1 MIISVFLTACFLV
14 FGILVAFIGT
24 PLMAVA
30 WLIDPS
36 KRVIHFL
43 ERWYLS
49 TLSMIIGIRI
59 KLEGKENINRKQA
72 YLIISNHKSAMDIL
86 VLKRALPIR
95 FKFFA
100 ASFLFKIPFFGW
112 CMSLIGHLPIDR
124 SNRVQA
130 LRFIKKGTRLLE
142 EGKSSILIFPEGTR
156 TMEAEIKPFKLG
168 FLRITS
174 DIHPFILPV
183 VLDGT
188 EKIKRKDN
196 FWYHPGRVRMSILPA
211 VSTENIDQSNWDE
224 HKQKF
229 EDMIRQEYDRIHAN
243 DHLS

>member
-1 MIISVFLTACFLV
+1 MIISVLLTISFLV
-14 FGILVAFIGT
+14 FGILGAFIGT
-24 PLMAVA
+24 PLMAAA

-36 KRVIHFL
+36 KKAIHFL

-49 TLSMIIGIRI
+49 TLSLIIGMRI
-59 KLEGKENINRKQA
+59 KVEGKENIDRKQS

-86 VLKRALPIR
+86 LLKRALPVR

-142 EGKSSILIFPEGTR
+142 DGKSSLLIFPEGTR

-174 DIHPFILPV
+174 DIHPLILPV

-211 VSTENIDQSNWDE
+211 VSTEHINPSNWEE

-229 EDMIRQEYDRIHAN
+229 ENEIKKEYARIRGQN
-243 DHLS
+243 

>member
-1 MIISVFLTACFLV
+1 MIVSKLLTISFLV
-14 FGILVAFIGT
+14 FGVVVAFIGT
-24 PLMAVA
+24 PLMAAA

-36 KRVIHFL
+36 KRILHFL

-49 TLSMIIGIRI
+49 SLSLIIGIRI

-142 EGKSSILIFPEGTR
+142 KGKSSLLIFPEGTR

-168 FLRITS
+168 FLRIAS
-174 DIHPFILPV
+174 DIHPVILPV

-188 EKIKRKDN
+188 EKIKRKDS

-211 VSTENIDQSNWDE
+211 VSTENIDPSNWDE
-224 HKQKF
+224 HKRKF
-229 EDMIRQEYDRIHAN
+229 EEMIKKEYKRIHSE
-243 DHLS
+243 LR

>member
-1 MIISVFLTACFLV
+1 MIVSVLLTICFLV

-24 PLMAVA
+24 PLMAAA

-36 KRVIHFL
+36 KRAIHFL

-49 TLSMIIGIRI
+49 TLSLIIGIRI
-59 KLEGKENINRKQA
+59 KVEGRENIDRKQS

-86 VLKRALPIR
+86 VLKRVLPLR

-100 ASFLFKIPFFGW
+100 ASFLFDIPFFGW

-124 SNRVQA
+124 SNRVKA

-142 EGKSSILIFPEGTR
+142 EGKSSLLIFPEGTR
-156 TMEAEIKPFKLG
+156 TMESEIKPFKLG
-168 FLRITS
+168 FLRIAS
-174 DIHPFILPV
+174 DIHPLILPV

-196 FWYHPGRVRMSILPA
+196 FWYHPGRVRLSILPA
-211 VSTENIDQSNWDE
+211 VSTENITPSNWGE
-224 HKQKF
+224 YKMKF
-229 EDMIRQEYDRIHAN
+229 EDKIKKEYKRIHS
-243 DHLS
+243 DPT